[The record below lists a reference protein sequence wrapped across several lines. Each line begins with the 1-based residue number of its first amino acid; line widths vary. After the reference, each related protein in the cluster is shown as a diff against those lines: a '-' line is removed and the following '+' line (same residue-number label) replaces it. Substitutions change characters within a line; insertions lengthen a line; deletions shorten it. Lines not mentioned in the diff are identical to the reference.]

1 MNYLN
6 QWQDVPKSLKKK
18 QSCVFLLSS
27 LWEDRTFGSVTL
39 WFTEFAPKEAR
50 QNPNVTSPLTS
61 LCHVLR
67 VSQPTNI
74 FFFEDDVIQSFFSFN
89 RKHSSIIRH
98 NRLCTLRIVTVSQM
112 TDRLRSVIS
121 AIFHTYI
128 RNTRKVSKKWC
139 WVRMEKTTW
148 TDRVKMK
155 LSQWGE
161 WTRPFQVLPRE
172 QASLRCKG
180 FI

>member
-1 MNYLN
+1 MTRS
-6 QWQDVPKSLKKK
+6 PKIAKKK
-18 QSCVFLLSS
+18 NKVVSFFYPVYGRTEPSAPWLYGSPSS
-27 LWEDRTFGSVTL
+27 LQRKRDRILMWQAL
-39 WFTEFAPKEAR
+39 WRRYVMYWGFH
-50 QNPNVTSPLTS
+50 N
-61 LCHVLR
+61 
-67 VSQPTNI
+67 QPI
-74 FFFEDDVIQSFFSFN
+74 SFFFEDDVIQSFFSFN

-128 RNTRKVSKKWC
+128 RNTRKVPKKWC